1 MRYLLIILTM
11 ALSGC
16 ANYKFGDGTKALL
29 TVLEM
34 HIAYCSSESEIER
47 ESLLEM
53 IRLADP
59 GYTGICDK

>member
-1 MRYLLIILTM
+1 MKYLLILTL

-16 ANYKFGDGTKALL
+16 VGYQFGDGTKALL

-34 HIAYCSSESEIER
+34 HMAYCSSESDIDR
-47 ESLLEM
+47 ESLLEL

-59 GYTGICDK
+59 GYTGICPE